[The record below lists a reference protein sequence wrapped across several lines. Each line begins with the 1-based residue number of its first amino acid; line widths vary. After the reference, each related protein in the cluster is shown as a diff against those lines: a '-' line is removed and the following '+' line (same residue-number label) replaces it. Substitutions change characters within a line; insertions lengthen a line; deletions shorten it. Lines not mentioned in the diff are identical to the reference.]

1 MKTIK
6 LITACA
12 AAFMFASCL
21 QMEEPASI
29 EALRTAKAELIS
41 AEVQYKMAETAYKNA
56 ETAHQQALTEY
67 QLLLNKIAE
76 LNVAKQAAQDEKAIL
91 ELEQAIELMKMEHQI
106 NVLDKKKDLAQAEQN
121 YADAL
126 LLLAEKAKG
135 ISDGEKNILDGYM
148 QNLSDI
154 KSNIT
159 TYQTDYEDAVNKY
172 VETQHNFTFDFEM
185 YKAKY
190 LRDVAVAEKNLEN
203 AKEFKDLLDQVKG
216 SDYLV
221 SLTQLNTEIEATEL
235 ALKELKEQ
243 NEVYEK
249 EKKEPFQLKKD
260 EYDNLTAEN
269 TAKVNDLEL
278 QQKHFYMDNEAF
290 YKVEISIPGALCTD
304 LYSWFNSYNY
314 LQYTNGFVMEEGVPA
329 APNGKVTVQFPFVD
343 RTSYSV
349 AQCLNYLVNGNMA
362 NFLEN
367 LGSKYDAWKDV
378 TTGTEEDLAKANY
391 YKRAQGY
398 LTTFQGHVDA
408 AKDKAAELDKKI
420 YEITSSQLEVDL
432 KKSALALEI
441 SKVDVEIAALKKEY
455 DNQEDA
461 LVYVKKLRDA
471 YKGFVMETEAV
482 YPQIEDL
489 NGNLL
494 SIENFDPKKG
504 FVVTFVTGKLED
516 RTGEVEDVLK
526 EWAELAD
533 FAIFYAEKEV
543 AKAKAMNEAYT
554 AAESPMVVAQE
565 AEIETAEM
573 AMLVA
578 KAKYEYYKV
587 QFETY
592 TKLFNDFLAQ
602 VIGAEEEDTTT
613 PPAEETP
620 AE

>member
-6 LITACA
+6 LMMACA

-67 QLLLNKIAE
+67 QLLLNKIEE

-106 NVLDKKKDLAQAEQN
+106 NVLDKKKALAQAEQN

-154 KSNIT
+154 KSNIS

-190 LRDVAVAEKNLEN
+190 LRDVAVAEKNLED

-243 NEVYEK
+243 NDIYEK
-249 EKKEPFQLKKD
+249 EKKQEFQLKKD
-260 EYDNLTAEN
+260 EFDNLTAEN

-290 YKVEISIPGALCTD
+290 YKVEISIPGTLCTD
-304 LYSWFNSYNY
+304 LYNWFSSNSY
-314 LQYTNGFVMEEGVPA
+314 LQYTNGFVIEEGVPA

-378 TTGTEEDLAKANY
+378 ISGTEEDLAKANY
-391 YKRAQGY
+391 YKTAQRY
-398 LTTFQGHVDA
+398 LNTFQGHVDA

-420 YEITSSQLEVDL
+420 YEITSSQLEVNL

-461 LVYVKKLRDA
+461 LGYVKKLRDA

-489 NGNLL
+489 NGNKLE
-494 SIENFDPKKG
+494 IENFDPKEG

-554 AAESPMVVAQE
+554 AAESPMVVAQA

-602 VIGAEEEDTTT
+602 VIGAQEEDTTT

>member
-6 LITACA
+6 LMTACA

-29 EALRTAKAELIS
+29 EALRTAKAELIA
-41 AEVQYKMAETAYKNA
+41 AEVQYKQAETAFKNA
-56 ETAHQQALTEY
+56 EAAYQQALADN
-67 QLLLNKIAE
+67 QVLLNKIEE
-76 LNVAKQAAQDEKAIL
+76 LNLAKRAAEDEKAIL
-91 ELEQAIELMKMEHQI
+91 ELENAIETMKMDHQI
-106 NVLDKKKDLAQAEQN
+106 AVLLKKEQLANAEQN

-135 ISDGEKNILDGYM
+135 ISDGEKNILNGYM

-154 KSNIT
+154 KSNII
-159 TYQTDYEDAVNKY
+159 TYQTDYENAVNKY

-243 NEVYEK
+243 NDVYEK

-269 TAKVNDLEL
+269 NAKVNDLEL

-290 YKVEISIPGALCTD
+290 YKVEVSIPGALCTD
-304 LYSWFNSYNY
+304 LYSWFNSYGY

-362 NFLEN
+362 NFLEA

-398 LTTFQGHVDA
+398 LTTFQQEVDK

-420 YEITSSQLEVDL
+420 YEITSSQLEVNL

-461 LVYVKKLRDA
+461 LGYVKNLRDA
-471 YKGFVMETEAV
+471 YKGFVMKTEAV

-489 NGNLL
+489 NGNKLE
-494 SIENFDPKKG
+494 IENFDPKKG

-602 VIGAEEEDTTT
+602 VIGAQEEDTTT